1 MNQELTGYPS
11 IDKPWLKYHRSKPIR
26 EFNVNQK
33 FYRLIEAANRE
44 NLDLDAIEFMGFSG
58 NTWTYR
64 ELFSLTNQMA
74 DALSNAGVKQGD
86 VVLVATVSGMDEALC
101 LLAINKIGA
110 ISKWIDVTASS
121 GEFKLAIEEDS
132 CEVIVAFAIVIPEL
146 MKCLNKTRVKTVIY
160 SSPNQFIKPF
170 KIAKK
175 SFPEFK
181 ELLNLKKDA
190 DPLPP
195 MPKDRRFISFK
206 SFLRTGNPN
215 AQLKEVLYKKDTPVL
230 IISSSGTTGKP
241 KSIVH
246 SDYTVN
252 HSIKK
257 QSVFDIPLFPGK
269 VMYKI
274 APSWVG
280 YGLINS
286 LAVGLAYG
294 MTVLLEPR
302 IGDDM
307 IFKYNNKYDIV
318 YGVPLHY
325 RYIADH
331 FSEIKDMKRPAA
343 LISGGD
349 KISAQEI
356 NDFQTLFA
364 TKGCSAQILNGAG
377 NNEILGAGVVNFL
390 CGNTPGTIGI
400 PLGRDIV
407 SIFDSDTGEELKYG
421 QTGEICYQTESAFLE
436 YANEPEKTKQV
447 RRVHKDGKIWIH
459 SGDLGSMDEN
469 GFVTIEGRLTR
480 IITVDAFKISAS
492 HIEEVVE
499 KHPAVKECVVIAVPD
514 DEYGEVPMAHIVLR
528 DDYSEQGGIQEE
540 IQSLCVKHLK
550 EKAVPKYYHFLNAIP
565 YTSNNKQDYRELEQL
580 GRELVKYG
588 VMK

>member
-1 MNQELTGYPS
+1 MPTDSELTGYPS
-11 IDKPWLKYHRSKPIR
+11 IDKPWLKYYRENPIR
-26 EFNVNQK
+26 DFNVNQK
-33 FYRLIEAANRE
+33 FYRLIEDANKD
-44 NLDLDAIEFMGFSG
+44 NLDIDAIEFMGFSG

-64 ELFSLTNQMA
+64 ELFSMTNQMA
-74 DALSNAGVKQGD
+74 DAFCKAGVKQGD

-101 LLAINKIGA
+101 LLALNKIGA

-121 GEFKLAIEEDS
+121 GEFKQAINEDS
-132 CEVIVAFAIVIPEL
+132 CAIVVAFAVIIPEL
-146 MKCLNKTRVKTVIY
+146 MKCLDETKVKTVIY
-160 SSPNQFIKPF
+160 SSPDQFFKP
-170 KIAKK
+170 IRILKK
-175 SFPEFK
+175 SVPEFMT
-181 ELLNLKKDA
+181 LLKLKNET
-190 DPLPP
+190 DPLPQ
-195 MPKDRRFISFK
+195 MPAEKRFVSFK
-206 SFLRTGNPN
+206 DFLKTGNRD
-215 AQLKEVLYKKDTPVL
+215 AELIEVQYKKDVPVL

-252 HSIKK
+252 HSIRK
-257 QSVFDIPLFPGK
+257 QSVFDIPLYPGK
-269 VMYKI
+269 VLYKI

-307 IFKYNNKYDIV
+307 IFKYNNKYDVV
-318 YGVPLHY
+318 YGVPLHF
-325 RYIADH
+325 RYIAEH

-356 NDFQTLFA
+356 KDFQALFA

-400 PLGRDIV
+400 PLGGDTV
-407 SIFDSDTGEELKYG
+407 SIFDSETGDELKYG

-499 KHPAVKECVVIAVPD
+499 NHPAVKECVVIAVPD
-514 DEYGEVPMAHIVLR
+514 EEFGEVPMAHIVLR
-528 DDYSEQGGIQEE
+528 DGSGEHRGIQEE
-540 IQSLCVKHLK
+540 IQSLCAKHLK
-550 EKAVPKYYHFLNAIP
+550 EKAVPKYYNFLDAIP
-565 YTSNNKQDYRELEQL
+565 YTTNNKQDYRKLEQI
-580 GRELVKYG
+580 GRELVRS
-588 VMK
+588 